1 MGRTLLLGKL
11 PVVASLNCACSRVVV
26 LADALSTLV
35 RYCKNSVILEGNAYK
50 QKPLPS
56 NPRFVS
62 ETHSDASNMVA
73 TRALESGELVVG
85 EGSS

>member
-1 MGRTLLLGKL
+1 M
-11 PVVASLNCACSRVVV
+11 
-26 LADALSTLV
+26 LADALSTLI
-35 RYCKNSVILEGNAYK
+35 RYRKNSVMLEGNAYK

-73 TRALESGELVVG
+73 IRALESGEFVVG
-85 EGSS
+85 EGAS